1 MAVTHV
7 ANGTY
12 TAGTGNATPP
22 IPGGATTNDVMV
34 LICETDNQVIANDA
48 SLKTAGWT
56 EFTSSPQGT
65 TGTRLTAYW
74 KRHDGSESNPA
85 LGDAGDHTG
94 GQVLVFRGCITTGS
108 PINAEAGSVAGTAST
123 SVTFPTI
130 TTTEASCL
138 VVNAVVWSTDSASA
152 QASAWTNASLAS
164 ITEIQD
170 SGSTAGNGGGLS
182 VAIGV
187 KTAAGSVS
195 ATTATLGTSAT
206 QGRLTFA
213 LTPEPL
219 GAGPHTLTAN
229 DSGSNYK
236 QGSSYPPGT
245 YAGDDD
251 GGTTIYVSRL
261 LSGGTHTIDTAYV
274 TFDPTSLAG
283 GDPIDTAKL
292 RLYITAKSDGNN
304 YMLAGEYYDFAGSSD
319 VSDWA
324 EEVTSPAFTPVDLGA
339 ISTSAYLEIDLTD
352 LSGAITSGTIG
363 IRLTLYPNTGQAAA
377 PTTTNSLDITSHTGT
392 NKPQLVVTLGAG
404 SLTAARSVATT
415 WNVAAT
421 VNKTRSS
428 TWHVKTTVNK
438 TRSSTWNVL
447 TSVTQTRT
455 TTWNTRAVAGKT
467 RTTTWNTW
475 ATVAKTRTTTW
486 RVLTSVNAARTTTWA
501 VRANV
506 GNTRTTTW
514 DVYAPVGVTRT
525 TTWNVL
531 FGTAGTVAITTT
543 TTWNVAATA
552 ATTRATSWN
561 VRATTAA
568 IHTTTWRVLTKVNKT
583 RTTTWR
589 VWALVGKTRTS
600 TWHVRARAGAVCST
614 SWNVLTRVTSTR
626 TTTWRVLTKVG
637 KTRTTTWR
645 VRATVG
651 RALTTAWNVLV
662 KAHYGAVTITIRSV
676 PEHHST
682 APEYARYRATTVRYP
697 RVHAETWRTS

>member
-1 MAVTHV
+1 
-7 ANGTY
+7 
-12 TAGTGNATPP
+12 
-22 IPGGATTNDVMV
+22 MV
-34 LICETDNQVIANDA
+34 LLCETNNQVIANDA
-48 SLKTAGWT
+48 ALKTAGWT

-94 GQVLVFRGCITTGS
+94 GQVLVFRGCVTTGS
-108 PINAEAGSVAGTAST
+108 PINVEAGSVAGTAST
-123 SVTFPTI
+123 SVTFPTV
-130 TTTEASCL
+130 TTTEDGCL
-138 VVNAVVWSTDSASA
+138 VVNAVAWSTDSAAA
-152 QASAWTNASLAS
+152 QASSWTNASLAS

-170 SGSTAGNGGGLS
+170 SGSTAGNGGGIS

-187 KTAAGSVS
+187 KTSAGAVS
-195 ATTATLGTSAT
+195 GTTATLGTAAT

-213 LTPEPL
+213 LIPEPA
-219 GAGPHTLTAN
+219 GAGPYTATAN

-236 QGSSYPPGT
+236 QGPSWPPAN
-245 YAGDDD
+245 YIGDDD
-251 GGTTIYVSRL
+251 GGTTIFLSKL
-261 LSGGTHTIDTAYV
+261 LSGGTYTADVAYITFNGASLPGGTVDTA
-274 TFDPTSLAG
+274 T
-283 GDPIDTAKL
+283 L
-292 RLYITAKSDGNN
+292 RLYFTARTDNDAIHDL
-304 YMLAGEYYDFAGSSD
+304 MVEYYDFGGSSD
-319 VSDWA
+319 SSDWVQSIA
-324 EEVTSPAFTPVDLGA
+324 SPCMTPIPLATIG
-339 ISTSAYLEIDLTD
+339 TNAYLDIPLTD
-352 LSGAITSGTIG
+352 FTGITGGTIG
-363 IRLTLYPNTGQAAA
+363 FRIALSSAGA
-377 PTTTNSLDITSHTGT
+377 PSAVNSANITSHTGT
-392 NKPQLVVTLGAG
+392 NKPELVVTYDIGG
-404 SLTAARSVATT
+404 SSTVGKTISTT
-415 WNVAAT
+415 WNVAAN
-421 VNKTRSS
+421 VGKTRTT
-428 TWHVKTTVNK
+428 TWRVLTTVNK

-447 TSVTQTRT
+447 TSVNQTRT